1 MWNYVWSWHIFKNC
15 ETMTQVIC
23 HSPQPS
29 SEGTAVLMTF
39 NIPKD
44 ILGGG
49 GGAEFNNPSDNRGG
63 GGGGGGGARF
73 DIANNL
79 LAPNSLHS
87 KNVQQQK
94 GSHGDH
100 PEKNSKNTELFSQK
114 NSTNMELIDQ
124 KNINSTELVD
134 RKKRTQGDLQLCN
147 MRRPTREPLE
157 DDSAK
162 RLFLDSSDI
171 FHWRLHLRLF
181 FSSLFKKKISLQVY
195 D

>member
-1 MWNYVWSWHIFKNC
+1 MKLSRKICKKAPSETAYELPLKKTSRNLC
-15 ETMTQVIC
+15 ETMPQVIC

-63 GGGGGGGARF
+63 GGGGDGTGGGF

-87 KNVQQQK
+87 KNVQQPK
-94 GSHGDH
+94 GSHGDADH
-100 PEKNSKNTELFSQK
+100 PEKNSNNTELFSPK
-114 NSTNMELIDQ
+114 NSNNMELFDQ

-134 RKKRTQGDLQLCN
+134 WKKKTQGDLQMSN
-147 MRRPTREPLE
+147 MRRPTREPLGH
-157 DDSAK
+157 DSAK
-162 RLFLDSSDI
+162 RLVLDSSDI
-171 FHWRLHLRLF
+171 FH
-181 FSSLFKKKISLQVY
+181 
-195 D
+195 

>member
-1 MWNYVWSWHIFKNC
+1 MP
-15 ETMTQVIC
+15 QVIC

-63 GGGGGGGARF
+63 GGGGDGTGGGGGGGARF

-87 KNVQQQK
+87 KNFQQPK
-94 GSHGDH
+94 VELCHFIWLLTVVSWRSA
-100 PEKNSKNTELFSQK
+100 NS
-114 NSTNMELIDQ
+114 
-124 KNINSTELVD
+124 
-134 RKKRTQGDLQLCN
+134 
-147 MRRPTREPLE
+147 
-157 DDSAK
+157 
-162 RLFLDSSDI
+162 
-171 FHWRLHLRLF
+171 
-181 FSSLFKKKISLQVY
+181 
-195 D
+195 

>member
-1 MWNYVWSWHIFKNC
+1 MP
-15 ETMTQVIC
+15 QVIC

-49 GGAEFNNPSDNRGG
+49 GGAEFNNPSDNLGEGGGGDGTGG
-63 GGGGGGGARF
+63 GGGGGDARF

-87 KNVQQQK
+87 KNVQQPK
-94 GSHGDH
+94 GSHGDADH

-134 RKKRTQGDLQLCN
+134 WKKKTQGDLQLCN

-171 FHWRLHLRLF
+171 FH
-181 FSSLFKKKISLQVY
+181 
-195 D
+195 